1 MNIRHPYRLRAFE
14 FETKA
19 NAEIDPDIRLEFL
32 ILAASYSRLADHA
45 DCNSRIDLVY
55 ETPAP
60 RAAVA
65 LREVVDRCAI
75 LGGV

>member
-1 MNIRHPYRLRAFE
+1 MRTKEGVGHEYQASITGFGHSE

-45 DCNSRIDLVY
+45 DCNSKIDLVY
-55 ETPAP
+55 ETQPHGP
-60 RAAVA
+60 R
-65 LREVVDRCAI
+65 LR
-75 LGGV
+75 

>member
-45 DCNSRIDLVY
+45 DCNSKIDLVY